1 MVLAA
6 SGAMAAGNEATDPA
20 TVPGAGAVQA
30 SQGFSASDLRRGA
43 DPRTSRGGDVD
54 RETLAEQ
61 TEVQAE
67 QRTRALAA
75 LDEKSEQRAAK
86 LKTAAAKQAAK
97 LRAEATKQA
106 EAKKQAEVPAT
117 NQWVLPVAGYQ
128 LTARYGESSSLWS
141 TVHTGLD
148 FAAPE
153 GTPLVAV
160 AQGTVTEVGYEGSY
174 GNRTIIT
181 LEDGT
186 EVWYCHQAAMSV
198 AVGQS
203 VEPGDT
209 VGSVGATG
217 NVTGAHLHLEVR
229 PGGGDPV
236 DPYAALQEHNVT
248 P

>member
-1 MVLAA
+1 
-6 SGAMAAGNEATDPA
+6 
-20 TVPGAGAVQA
+20 
-30 SQGFSASDLRRGA
+30 
-43 DPRTSRGGDVD
+43 
-54 RETLAEQ
+54 
-61 TEVQAE
+61 
-67 QRTRALAA
+67 
-75 LDEKSEQRAAK
+75 
-86 LKTAAAKQAAK
+86 
-97 LRAEATKQA
+97 
-106 EAKKQAEVPAT
+106 
-117 NQWVLPVAGYQ
+117 VAGYQ

-186 EVWYCHQAAMSV
+186 EVWYCHQSGTSV

-203 VEPGDT
+203 VAPGDP